1 MHKLKNKH
9 TGEVITTPYMTEVEE
24 YLKSGG
30 YEMKNEYPYIGKAP
44 VSGYIVLFLAKDLA
58 ALIDGNHSQGVSNYV
73 NYWVESRF
81 TNITREYLANTYG
94 KCESQEHADFI
105 CKLANINNLP
115 FVNNY
120 SDKAQWFNVSGGCVD
135 FHSEHESSKNNEKLI
150 NLPLPPKKE
159 SKMPEEK
166 PVYTKEMHERG
177 ELPVVGMEFLMC
189 DLAEHN
195 RCYDFSGLKCTVIST
210 AEFNDHLVVTFN
222 NEIEGIG
229 SLIKHDQWMLPLPT
243 IEDELTDDIAEYFD
257 SSKKHCKALV
267 SELFSKYNITPKE
280 K

>member
-9 TGEVITTPYMTEVEE
+9 TGEVITTPYLAEVEE
-24 YLKSGG
+24 YLNSGD

-166 PVYTKEMHERG
+166 PAYTKEMRERG
-177 ELPVVGMEFLMC
+177 ELPPVGSYFVMSDIPNHAWFSKFNGLHC
-189 DLAEHN
+189 KVLALTEYEN
-195 RCYDFSGLKCTVIST
+195 GV
-210 AEFNDHLVVTFN
+210 VVTFDS
-222 NEIEGIG
+222 EKEGFG
-229 SLIKHDQWMLPLPT
+229 ALWHYEGMEPLPT
-243 IEDELTDDIAEYFD
+243 IENELSEIWDNEPDKHSIINAIIA
-257 SSKKHCKALV
+257 
-267 SELFSKYNITPKE
+267 KYNITPKE
-280 K
+280 